1 MNQIERRK
9 LLKWATPIIG
19 VVILPVHAVTSSAP
33 PKNSPPSGV
42 KPTTTKPP
50 VTTKAPVTT
59 KPHIDDESKKVL
71 CHQPGTPAEQTIE
84 VPQSAAPGHLGH
96 GDTIGPCED

>member
-33 PKNSPPSGV
+33 PRNSPPSGV

-50 VTTKAPVTT
+50 VTTKP
-59 KPHIDDESKKVL
+59 PIDHEPKKVL

-96 GDTIGPCED
+96 GDTVGACEK